1 MNIVLL
7 GPPGAGKGTQAIQIS
22 KHHQVPHISTGDMF
36 RRAVVDKTELGLKA
50 NEYINRGELVPD
62 DIVIGIV
69 KQRLAETDTERGF
82 LLDGFP
88 RTVAQAEA
96 LSMVLAQSDKKL
108 DKVLSIEVAE
118 DELIQRLTGRRT
130 CRSCGKVYHLVFE
143 PPKDIAT
150 CDACGGELWQ
160 REDDGEETVR
170 NRLRVYNEQTVQLV
184 DYYRE
189 LGLLVTI
196 DGRQEVQAVFN
207 EIEEI
212 LAV

>member
-7 GPPGAGKGTQAIQIS
+7 GPPGAGKGTQALQIS
-22 KHHQVPHISTGDMF
+22 KHHNVPHISTGDMF
-36 RRAVVDKTELGLKA
+36 RRAVADRTDLGLKA
-50 NEYINRGELVPD
+50 NDYITRGELVPD

-69 KQRLAETDTERGF
+69 KQRLAETDTEQGF

-96 LSMVLAQSDKKL
+96 LSSALAQSDKNL
-108 DKVLSIEVAE
+108 DKVLSIEVVE
-118 DELIQRLTGRRT
+118 EELIKRLTGRRT

-143 PPKDIAT
+143 PPKTATT
-150 CDACGGELWQ
+150 CDVCGGELWQ
-160 REDDGEETVR
+160 REDDSEETVR

-184 DYYRE
+184 DYYRKR
-189 LGLLVTI
+189 GLLVTI
-196 DGRQEVQAVFN
+196 NGRQEVQAVFN

-212 LAV
+212 LKV

>member
-22 KHHQVPHISTGDMF
+22 KYHQIPHISTGDMF
-36 RRAVVDKTELGLKA
+36 RRAVADKTELGLKA

-69 KQRLAETDTERGF
+69 KQRLKETDTEQGF

-96 LSMVLAQSDKKL
+96 LSSALAQSNKKL

-143 PPKDIAT
+143 PPKSSTT
-150 CDACGGELWQ
+150 CDVCGGELWQ
-160 REDDGEETVR
+160 REDDIEETVR
-170 NRLRVYNEQTVQLV
+170 NRLRVYKEQTVQLV

-189 LGLLVTI
+189 LGLLAAI
-196 DGRQEVQAVFN
+196 DGRQDVQAVFD

-212 LAV
+212 LQV